1 MKIVHIGFGKTGT
14 TYLQNFVFPKISKIL
29 DIPYIEF
36 DGYYDKKVKK
46 KKIRYS
52 PLENYSIK
60 KLPEKFFMSSEDL
73 IGIKWQMEEMTRAFE
88 INQNFFDKDCTIL
101 ITIRRP
107 SDIFNS
113 IYIQNIHNFNLVE
126 ERSFFIN
133 KNQQNLTEDDEKKFN
148 LFNFSYKTIIDLYKS
163 FYHKVIVIKYEE
175 ISNLKFLKKIL
186 PKDNQIISKAEFAI
200 GKNKEINK
208 SFSRI
213 GVKTF
218 FFLNNF
224 FNLEKFQK
232 SVENKIKSN
241 PINLYQKL
249 CNKLFAQM
257 NIRNKIHSFDK
268 INFLYSK
275 YKINLNNL
283 PVDIFKLDKEY
294 EDTKY

>member
-36 DGYYDKKVKK
+36 NSYYDKKIKK

-60 KLPEKFFMSSEDL
+60 KLPKKFFMSSEDL

-88 INQNFFDKDCTIL
+88 INKIFFDKDCTIL

-133 KNQQNLTEDDEKKFN
+133 KNNQNLTEDDEKKFN

-186 PKDNQIISKAEFAI
+186 PKDNQILSNSEFTI

-213 GVKTF
+213 GVRIF

-232 SVENKIKSN
+232 SVENKIKYN
-241 PINLYQKL
+241 PINLYQRL